1 MNNRLNPSKFAREFI
16 NDIPRNLVCFFPIT
30 ELGSQLRKSLKA
42 QSPEKLRG
50 TETEIASCCDTLLA
64 VVSACFISVNRQGKR
79 AATIQCAKK
88 HPVHSAATIQLIIK
102 QKRTGDLGH
111 VNLSTGARGDCSDK
125 VDTI

>member
-1 MNNRLNPSKFAREFI
+1 MNNRLNLSKFAREFI

-42 QSPEKLRG
+42 QSPEELRS

-64 VVSACFISVNRQGKR
+64 VVSACFISVNRQGR
-79 AATIQCAKK
+79 RTLQCAKK

-102 QKRTGDLGH
+102 
-111 VNLSTGARGDCSDK
+111 
-125 VDTI
+125 